1 MSSIRYR
8 PPSLATWAL
17 AACSLLYLPGLGA
30 NTDHEALEYFEKHV
44 RPLLAAKCQAC
55 HNAQLKSGN
64 IDFSGVEGFV
74 KARDEAALIS
84 TEDPAASRLLA
95 IVNYESRIK
104 MPPGGK
110 LPAAEIEILGNWVR
124 MGAPWPG
131 AEQRKA
137 MIPEGQ
143 QGGFT
148 AEQRNYWAFQPVSD
162 PELPEVGATDW
173 AVKPIDRF
181 VLAKLEEHGLAPSPP
196 TAKLTWLRRATFDL
210 TGVPPTTQEA
220 AAFLDDDSPKAYGR
234 VVERLLAS
242 PLYGERW
249 GRHWLD
255 VARYADS
262 TGNDEDHRY
271 PYAWKYRDYVIDAF
285 NDDKPYDQFVR
296 EQIAGDLLP
305 SDDPDGVN
313 RQGIVATGFLALGP
327 KAIAQ
332 QDKTRMLYDVYD
344 EQIEVVSKALLGL
357 TIACARCHDHKFDPI
372 LTKDYYSLA
381 GIFASTRSFRDPR
394 AHVSRML
401 LKPLVPQDEYD
412 RYTAEQDVIKNKQIE
427 LDNLADVEIE
437 EYIDSVVDRVSD
449 YMLAARE
456 VYEDGAEAS
465 ALAVKRELDET
476 QLAAWASYL
485 EPRDPPRAQL
495 ADWHVAMADRRSEAA
510 DEFEARYA
518 KTLKEWH
525 HTIRRW
531 RASAIELIR
540 TGTMPPPPKPK
551 FRAGRDRFFFD
562 VYHAKGGP
570 MNFDPQQRD
579 RILKAETVETIARLK
594 VELKALKADAMPE
607 PPMANA
613 VEDGTIVAQRVFVRG
628 DHHTEGEPAEK
639 VFPAIISGF
648 DQEPVAAGSGRL
660 ELADWIAS
668 PENPLT
674 ARVMVNRIWQKH
686 FGEGIVRT
694 PSNFGKLGTPP
705 THPELLD
712 WLATRF
718 VQDGWSV
725 KDMHRRIM
733 LSNTY
738 RMSSERSETAARIDP
753 TNQWLSSFN
762 RRRLDVEELRDGM
775 LAIDRS
781 LDYTMGGTL
790 QSGFGTD
797 RENSNSRL
805 SIDPTTTVRRMVYL
819 PLRRANLPTLLNLFD
834 FGDAVTSLG
843 KRPVTNVA
851 PQALFMMNSEFVA
864 ERAANIA
871 EQLLADEAAS
881 EADRVRDAYMGILTR
896 HPEPAEVDGALSYI
910 GGFGSRFEDRTP
922 QEAWQSYCRVLLA
935 SNDFIYVD

>member
-1 MSSIRYR
+1 MSSTSYR
-8 PPSLATWAL
+8 PRGLLTGVVW
-17 AACSLLYLPGLGA
+17 ACSLLYAPVLGA
-30 NTDHEALEYFEKHV
+30 NADDEALEYFEKHV
-44 RPLLAAKCQAC
+44 RPLLAGKCQAC

-84 TEDPAASRLLA
+84 AEDPAASRLLA
-95 IVNYESRIK
+95 IVNYDSRVK

-110 LPAAEIEILGNWVR
+110 LPAGELEILGNWVR

-131 AEQRKA
+131 AEQRDA
-137 MIPEGQ
+137 MIPEGAH
-143 QGGFT
+143 GTFT
-148 AEQRNYWAFQPVSD
+148 AEQKNYWAFQPVSD
-162 PELPEVGATDW
+162 PELPEVGTSDW

-181 VLAKLEEHGLAPSPP
+181 VLAKLEEHGLEPATQAPR
-196 TAKLTWLRRATFDL
+196 LTWLRRATFDL

-220 AAFLDDDSPKAYGR
+220 VAFLEDDSPKAYER
-234 VVERLLAS
+234 VVERLLSS

-255 VARYADS
+255 IARYADS

-285 NDDKPYDQFVR
+285 NDDMPYDQFVR

-344 EQIEVVSKALLGL
+344 EQIEVVSKAMLGL

-381 GIFASTRSFRDPR
+381 GIFASTRSFREPR

-401 LKPLVPQDEYD
+401 LKPLVPQEEYD
-412 RYTAEQDVIKNKQIE
+412 RYKAEQDVIKNKQIE

-437 EYIDSVVDRVSD
+437 EHIDSIVERVSD
-449 YMLAARE
+449 YMLGARE
-456 VYEDGAEAS
+456 VYEGGTEAS
-465 ALAVKRELDET
+465 AVALKRELDET
-476 QLAAWASYL
+476 QLVAWVSYL
-485 EPRDPPRAQL
+485 EPQDPPRAQL
-495 ADWHVAMADRRSEAA
+495 ANWHVAMAGRRAEAA
-510 DEFEARYA
+510 EEYEERFA

-531 RASAIELIR
+531 RASAIELIK

-570 MNFDPQQRD
+570 MNFDAEQRN
-579 RILKAETVETIARLK
+579 RILKAETVETIATLK
-594 VELKALKADAMPE
+594 VELKDLKGNAIPE

-613 VEDGTIVAQRVFVRG
+613 IEDGDVVEQRVFVRG
-628 DHHTEGEPAEK
+628 DYNTEGEPATK

-648 DQEPVAAGSGRL
+648 DQEPVTAGSGRL

-668 PENPLT
+668 PQNPLT

-712 WLATRF
+712 WLAARF
-718 VQDGWSV
+718 VDDGWSV
-725 KDMHRRIM
+725 KNMHRTIM

-738 RMSSERSETAARIDP
+738 RMSSERSASAARIDP
-753 TNQWLSSFN
+753 ANQWLSSFN

-781 LDYTMGGTL
+781 LDYAMGGTL

-805 SIDPTTTVRRMVYL
+805 SIDPTTSTRRMVYL

-864 ERAANIA
+864 KRAANIA
-871 EQLLADEAAS
+871 EQLLADEVAS
-881 EADRVRDAYMGILTR
+881 EADRVREAYMGILTR

-910 GGFGSRFEDRTP
+910 GGFASRFEDRTQ

>member
-1 MSSIRYR
+1 MSSTSYR
-8 PPSLATWAL
+8 PRGLLTGVVW
-17 AACSLLYLPGLGA
+17 ACSLLYAPVLSA
-30 NTDHEALEYFEKHV
+30 NADDEALEYFEKHV
-44 RPLLAAKCQAC
+44 RPLLAGKCQAC

-84 TEDPAASRLLA
+84 AEDPAASRLLA
-95 IVNYESRIK
+95 IVNYDSRVK

-110 LPAAEIEILGNWVR
+110 LPAEELEILGNWVR

-131 AEQRKA
+131 AEQRDA
-137 MIPEGQ
+137 MIPEGTH
-143 QGGFT
+143 GTFT
-148 AEQRNYWAFQPVSD
+148 AEQKNYWAFQPVSD
-162 PELPEVGATDW
+162 PELPEVGTPDW

-181 VLAKLEEHGLAPSPP
+181 VLAKLEEHGLEPATPAP
-196 TAKLTWLRRATFDL
+196 KLTWLRRATFDL
-210 TGVPPTTQEA
+210 TGVPPNTQEA
-220 AAFLDDDSPKAYGR
+220 VAFLEDDSPKAYER
-234 VVERLLAS
+234 VVERLLSS

-285 NDDKPYDQFVR
+285 NDDMPYDQFVR
-296 EQIAGDLLP
+296 EQIAGDLMP

-344 EQIEVVSKALLGL
+344 EQIEVVSKAMLGL

-381 GIFASTRSFRDPR
+381 GIFASTRSFREPR

-401 LKPLVPQDEYD
+401 LKPLVPQGEYD
-412 RYTAEQDVIKNKQIE
+412 RYKAEQDVIKNKQIE

-437 EYIDSVVDRVSD
+437 EHIDSIVERVSD
-449 YMLAARE
+449 YMLGAWE
-456 VYEDGAEAS
+456 VYEGGAEAS
-465 ALAVKRELDET
+465 AVALKRELDET
-476 QLAAWASYL
+476 QLVDWVSYL

-495 ADWHVAMADRRSEAA
+495 ADWHVAMAGRRAEAA
-510 DEFEARYA
+510 EEYEERFA

-531 RASAIELIR
+531 RASAIELIK

-551 FRAGRDRFFFD
+551 FPAGRDRFFFD

-570 MNFDPQQRD
+570 MNFGAEQRN
-579 RILKAETVETIARLK
+579 RILKAETVETITTLK
-594 VELKALKADAMPE
+594 VELKDLKGNAMPE

-613 VEDGTIVAQRVFVRG
+613 IEDGDVVEQKVFVRG
-628 DHHTEGEPAEK
+628 DYNTEGEPATK

-648 DQEPVAAGSGRL
+648 DQEPVTAGSGRL

-668 PENPLT
+668 PQNPLT

-712 WLATRF
+712 WLAARF
-718 VQDGWSV
+718 VDDGWSV
-725 KDMHRRIM
+725 KNMHRMIM

-738 RMSSERSETAARIDP
+738 RMSSERSASAARIDP
-753 TNQWLSSFN
+753 ANRWLSSFN

-781 LDYTMGGTL
+781 LDYAMGGTL

-805 SIDPTTTVRRMVYL
+805 SIDPTTSTRRMVYL

-864 ERAANIA
+864 KRAANIA
-871 EQLLADEAAS
+871 EQLLADEVAS
-881 EADRVRDAYMGILTR
+881 EADRVREAYMGILTR

-910 GGFGSRFEDRTP
+910 GGFASRFEDRTP